1 MKENRTLEFKEEI
14 TNAFLKTVSAY
25 ANYDGGTVLFGIADD
40 GKITGIENPQQA
52 CLDIENRINDSITP
66 QPDYTLSIQKENR
79 IVALTVKGGINKP
92 YLYKSK
98 AYKRNDTATIEV
110 DTLEFT
116 RLVLEG
122 KHMYYEE
129 LPSDTQELSFSTLGE
144 RLKNVTGIVDFDKDV
159 LKTLNLYSDQNGFHN
174 AAAILADKN
183 EFPGIDI
190 ARFGENISIIQK
202 RVTFDNMSI
211 ISAYEKSLEIYR
223 DYYQYEKI
231 TGSVRENIEIIP
243 EAAFREAIAN
253 ALIHRLWD
261 VKTQIRVSM
270 FDDKIEIV
278 SPGGLPTGIS
288 EKEYLAGRISVL
300 RNPILAN
307 VLYRLKIVEI
317 FGTGILRIMQNY
329 EGSLRKP
336 SVEVSDNMIKV
347 VLPVM
352 EMQPNLTADE
362 KAIYRLLSS
371 NISKSISEIMPYV
384 EFGKTKVVKI
394 LKEMTE
400 RGIVKVEGTGRG
412 TKYHL

>member
-14 TNAFLKTVSAY
+14 TNTFLKTVSAY

-122 KHMYYEE
+122 KHIYYEE

-202 RVTFDNMSI
+202 RVTFENMSI

-278 SPGGLPTGIS
+278 SPVGLPTGIS

-336 SVEVSDNMIKV
+336 SFEVSDNMIKV

-384 EFGKTKVVKI
+384 EFGKTKASKI
-394 LKEMTE
+394 LKAMTE